1 MASRYYKPCKEL
13 EICDGLIEQ
22 YFQTG
27 QYEKCFEG
35 HMELAQQGYPLAECQ
50 VGYFYLNGLG
60 VEKNEEQ
67 AFFWSKRS
75 AEHGDWDA
83 QYNLA
88 TFYERGVG
96 TSPDM
101 EKARHWYRQA
111 ALQQH
116 KLAMERSKELG
127 IDF

>member
-1 MASRYYKPCKEL
+1 ML
-13 EICDGLIEQ
+13 
-22 YFQTG
+22 F
-27 QYEKCFEG
+27 
-35 HMELAQQGYPLAECQ
+35 
-50 VGYFYLNGLG
+50 
-60 VEKNEEQ
+60 
-67 AFFWSKRS
+67 RS
-75 AEHGDWDA
+75 GDWDA

-116 KLAMERSKELG
+116 KLAMERCKELG